1 MPMTPGGTPQDPFLG
16 GMAVPRDDRA
26 GYGGGEGEGGGGGGR
41 PARLR
46 RVVRT
51 VAWPG
56 LALLL
61 TVTVTGSGGV
71 AAMATSSQSAQQAFV
86 RAVHSDY
93 PQETSISD
101 TELIVLGGAVCDE
114 LTRGERVS
122 AVAKQFSVGA
132 NGQPLPP
139 QFVSVLLV
147 ESATHLCPKERTAVK
162 KWAGTSAPT
171 ATVVNASLRSVM
183 PPEAKSCSTVPAS
196 GNPPGMVGIVD
207 VAYCTLPKLGADSHL
222 YAYLFDNAAD
232 YQTSGTALFKYEM
245 FVPTPTQGC
254 PTTTSS
260 QMGGQTWGNKTF
272 PLRPGQDV
280 QCLTVAPGN
289 AAAGVPNTIP
299 DYIWTVPSR
308 HVILEALGDPGSTMQ
323 HLNAWWS
330 AEANT

>member
-1 MPMTPGGTPQDPFLG
+1 M
-16 GMAVPRDDRA
+16 
-26 GYGGGEGEGGGGGGR
+26 
-41 PARLR
+41 
-46 RVVRT
+46 
-51 VAWPG
+51 
-56 LALLL
+56 ALLLAL
-61 TVTVTGSGGV
+61 TVTVTVMSGV
-71 AAMATSSQSAQQAFV
+71 AAAMAASNRSAQQAFV
-86 RAVHSDY
+86 KAVHSDY

-101 TELIVLGGAVCDE
+101 TELIVLGGAACDE
-114 LTRGERVS
+114 LTRGQRIS

-139 QFVSVLLV
+139 QFVSALLV
-147 ESATHLCPKERTAVK
+147 ESATHLCPKELPPVK
-162 KWAGTSAPT
+162 KWAGANAPT

-183 PPEAKSCSTVPAS
+183 PPEAKYCSTVPTS

-207 VAYCTLPKLGADSHL
+207 VVYCTLPKLGANSHL

-245 FVPTPTQGC
+245 FNPTPNQGC
-254 PTTTSS
+254 PTTSSS

-272 PLRPGQDV
+272 PLQPGQDV

-299 DYIWTVPSR
+299 DYIWTLPTR

-330 AEANT
+330 ASADT